1 MPSICYVCQ
10 KATKNHSPCFKHS
23 SIHKPK
29 AIYIYAEYK
38 DLVIRTI
45 HDYKFLSKRAGAK
58 NIAQLLNDYYI
69 YKPNPPLVTYVPTM
83 SKHIRQRGFD
93 HSKLLA
99 QEFAKLRNWK
109 SYSLLL
115 KTKNTIQVGASRS
128 QRQEQVKG
136 AYTVIYSDIIKGA
149 DILLIDDVV
158 TTGSTIE
165 ACSALLLDAGAT
177 NVEVLAFARTP

>member
-1 MPSICYVCQ
+1 
-10 KATKNHSPCFKHS
+10 
-23 SIHKPK
+23 
-29 AIYIYAEYK
+29 
-38 DLVIRTI
+38 
-45 HDYKFLSKRAGAK
+45 
-58 NIAQLLNDYYI
+58 
-69 YKPNPPLVTYVPTM
+69 M